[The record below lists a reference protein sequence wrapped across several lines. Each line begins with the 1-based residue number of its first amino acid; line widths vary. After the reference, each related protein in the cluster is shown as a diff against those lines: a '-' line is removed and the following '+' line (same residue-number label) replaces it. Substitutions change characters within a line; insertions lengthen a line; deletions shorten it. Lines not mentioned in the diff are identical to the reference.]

1 MRWAQASLP
10 DRMLDILFNHCEF
23 EGDEDVFEVN
33 RHLGDGMVGV
43 VEEVTIQSCE
53 PPIVCARKKIAR
65 PKPLKLHQSIMTA
78 FIREIRVMRQVD
90 HRHCVRFLGSYTD
103 SESVN
108 ILSTPVADMDMAAF
122 LDKPIGDRE

>member
-23 EGDEDVFEVN
+23 EGDEDVFE
-33 RHLGDGMVGV
+33 
-43 VEEVTIQSCE
+43 
-53 PPIVCARKKIAR
+53 IAR

>member
-1 MRWAQASLP
+1 
-10 DRMLDILFNHCEF
+10 MLDILFNHCEF

-43 VEEVTIQSCE
+43 VEE
-53 PPIVCARKKIAR
+53 IAR

>member
-33 RHLGDGMVGV
+33 RHL
-43 VEEVTIQSCE
+43 
-53 PPIVCARKKIAR
+53 VCARKKIAR